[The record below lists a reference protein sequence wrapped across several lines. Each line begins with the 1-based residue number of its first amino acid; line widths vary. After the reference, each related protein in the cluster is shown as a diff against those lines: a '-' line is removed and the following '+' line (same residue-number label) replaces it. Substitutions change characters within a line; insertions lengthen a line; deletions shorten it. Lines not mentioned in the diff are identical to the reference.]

1 LLTIYFEDFQ
11 SGTDFA
17 RALYSQIR
25 WGGAM
30 TADEYRKFENASAK
44 QIVRELHR
52 DRGTWGLTLF
62 LVCVTFW
69 IVVLDIYRLFF

>member
-1 LLTIYFEDFQ
+1 MKAE
-11 SGTDFA
+11 S
-17 RALYSQIR
+17 
-25 WGGAM
+25 M
-30 TADEYRKFENASAK
+30 TADEYQEFPDASAK
-44 QIVRELHR
+44 PIMRDLHK